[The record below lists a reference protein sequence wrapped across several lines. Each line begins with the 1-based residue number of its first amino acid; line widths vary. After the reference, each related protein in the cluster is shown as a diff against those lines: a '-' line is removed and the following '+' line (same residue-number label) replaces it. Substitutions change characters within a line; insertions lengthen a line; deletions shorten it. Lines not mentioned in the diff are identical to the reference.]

1 MMRYKLLGRSGLRV
15 SELALGTMTFGEE
28 WGWGASKEESRRMFD
43 AYAEAG
49 GNFLDTANRYTE
61 GTSEKYVG
69 EFIAPDR
76 DHWIVATKYTLWMR
90 RDDPNFSGNHRK
102 NMVRALDASLKR
114 LGTDYIDLYWVHAWD
129 FTTPAAEV
137 MRALDDM
144 VRAGKVLHVGISDTP
159 AWIVSRANTLA
170 ELRGWSPAVA
180 LQLRYSLIDRTAER
194 DLIPMARAMDMAVT
208 PWSILGAGTLTG
220 KYSRGSTPEEGRARE
235 GAATDERNLRIADA
249 VVDIAEEIGCTPSQ
263 VAVSWVRQQHGVIVP
278 LVGARN
284 LAQLEDN
291 LGALDVTLDAAQLG
305 RLDEVSAIEPG
316 FPHDFLASD
325 PIRDIVFGGTF
336 DRIDNHR
343 ARHPGA

>member
-1 MMRYKLLGRSGLRV
+1 
-15 SELALGTMTFGEE
+15 MTFGEE

-102 NMVRALDASLKR
+102 NMVRALEASLKR